1 MESIYAVG
9 ASLGA
14 IVGLILALTGAGG
27 AILAVPLLVFCLHL
41 RMAEAGPIA
50 LLAVGVSAAVGA
62 LIGLRAGIV
71 RYRAAAMMAA
81 SGVLASPVGLW
92 LAHRVPN
99 GPLTVLFAIVLGW
112 VAVRMFRQSRAPQPV
127 ASAASVASTAML
139 PQGPLPPCQLDD
151 ATGRFV
157 WTASCTRALAAS
169 GIGAG
174 FLSGLLGVGGGFVI
188 VPALRRATNAPV
200 KTIVATSLAVITLVS
215 ASGVVST
222 ALAGNMNWHVA
233 APFAAGAMLGMLVGR
248 LFASRLSGQRLQQGF
263 AVVAGLIAIGMVV
276 KVVLAV

>member
-27 AILAVPLLVFCLHL
+27 AILAVPLMVFGLHL

-112 VAVRMFRQSRAPQPV
+112 VAVRMFRQSRAPQSV
-127 ASAASVASTAML
+127 ASAASTAML

>member
-1 MESIYAVG
+1 
-9 ASLGA
+9 
-14 IVGLILALTGAGG
+14 
-27 AILAVPLLVFCLHL
+27 
-41 RMAEAGPIA
+41 
-50 LLAVGVSAAVGA
+50 
-62 LIGLRAGIV
+62 
-71 RYRAAAMMAA
+71 
-81 SGVLASPVGLW
+81 
-92 LAHRVPN
+92 
-99 GPLTVLFAIVLGW
+99 
-112 VAVRMFRQSRAPQPV
+112 VRMFRQSRAPQSV
-127 ASAASVASTAML
+127 ASAASTAML